1 MRSINSLKDL
11 EATIQDLEYQQKQH
25 KADMLDQLEMVKQSI
40 RPSNLLK
47 YAFNDLKEDRE
58 LRQSFFNSATSM
70 GLGFLTK
77 SLFVGK
83 SGSIVKTL
91 LGNIAESAIRE
102 ISSGEKFQAYWQA
115 IVKNLFRKKNKNEE
129 ATSTDEEDDF
139 ID

>member
-47 YAFNDLKEDRE
+47 HAFNDIKEDRE

-91 LGNIAESAIRE
+91 LGNVAESAIRE

-129 ATSTDEEDDF
+129 ATSTDEEDDL

>member
-25 KADMLDQLEMVKQSI
+25 KVDMLDQLEMVKQSI

-47 YAFNDLKEDRE
+47 HAFNDLKEDRE

>member
-1 MRSINSLKDL
+1 MIFPCLSSFTRSNS
-11 EATIQDLEYQQKQH
+11 
-25 KADMLDQLEMVKQSI
+25 
-40 RPSNLLK
+40 
-47 YAFNDLKEDRE
+47 
-58 LRQSFFNSATSM
+58 RQPF
-70 GLGFLTK
+70 
-77 SLFVGK
+77 
-83 SGSIVKTL
+83 SIVKTL

>member
-47 YAFNDLKEDRE
+47 HAFNDLKEDRE

-77 SLFVGK
+77 SLFIGK

>member
-47 YAFNDLKEDRE
+47 HAFNDLKEDRE